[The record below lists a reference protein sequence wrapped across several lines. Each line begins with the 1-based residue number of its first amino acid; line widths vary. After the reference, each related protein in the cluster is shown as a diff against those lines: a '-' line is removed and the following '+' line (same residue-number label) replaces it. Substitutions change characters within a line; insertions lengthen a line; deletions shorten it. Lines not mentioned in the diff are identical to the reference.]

1 MVHQIYLG
9 LEEDESF
16 GYVETID
23 NHLLQSNPAKKKNQI
38 RVWVKNVLSISLSSC
53 MRSQMKI
60 V

>member
-23 NHLLQSNPAKKKNQI
+23 NHLLQSNPAKKESNQ
-38 RVWVKNVLSISLSSC
+38 SLGEKC
-53 MRSQMKI
+53 I
-60 V
+60 VH

>member
-23 NHLLQSNPAKKKNQI
+23 NHLLQSNPAKKKRI
-38 RVWVKNVLSISLSSC
+38 KSESILSSC